1 MGELIGDF
9 FNSAYRIPSPFYIH
23 YGIHFPEQQRI
34 ESKLFAKAK
43 VLDHQAKFPSLVR
56 MFPDMP
62 REREEHLF
70 IRKGLLEGEKFVE
83 TRLSCGLWAEKT
95 QHLRSESTLIALFQ
109 KYGFKL
115 KENNFVHLPDFISSL
130 PMAWGEDAPYIK
142 GLRKTRAMRTTLT
155 HETGSLIP
163 LVGEWWGNSLQGMP
177 LMGRKGQI
185 CTWDPFAGQGNLNT
199 IVVGPSGSGKSVFM
213 QEMMMTQLGQGGRVF
228 ILDLGRS
235 FEKLCHLLDGQ
246 YLIFSEK
253 SNFNLNPF
261 NLIKTDGGIDALN
274 VALEMISSVVA
285 TMAMPSHKIDKERS
299 DIISSAVKQAWESKG
314 KTATVDDVI
323 GYIEQTTFRSEL
335 MIGSAES
342 LKEGLKKFGKQGVYA
357 KYFYGTNPID
367 FTKDLVL
374 IETEELKTMPDLQA
388 VILQVFS
395 LTISNQIL
403 MGNREKRSLI
413 CIDEAW
419 DLLKSPQME
428 GFIESLARRLRKYNG
443 ALIIGTQGLKDFE
456 RSYGAKAA
464 FQNSNW
470 LVMLGSDNESINILK
485 KEQMIPMD
493 DFKEA
498 SIASLR
504 MVAGKYSE
512 LFIHNKGDGF
522 CALCQLRLDP
532 FSSMLYSTTA
542 QDFQAIAELEKL
554 NMKTEEAVEWM
565 IEYKAQFKHLI
576 DNGRPVKEAVLILT
590 STKNQGKSL

>member
-1 MGELIGDF
+1 MNFDLHTYTEARGAWNKNTWLSKQICLPGSSIEVRKDGLLFHGHDTSALFKTYEAIDFPDQWNLAYMGELIGDF
-9 FNSAYRIPSPFYIH
+9 FNSSYRIPSPFYIH
-23 YGIHFPEQQRI
+23 YGIHFPQQQRI

-83 TRLSCGLWAEKT
+83 TRLSCGLWAGKN

-115 KENNFVHLPDFISSL
+115 KENHFVHLPDFLSSL

-163 LVGEWWGNSLQGMP
+163 LVGEWWGEFAPWHASDGAQGADLHLGSLCRPGEFKYHRRGP
-177 LMGRKGQI
+177 LRVREVRFHAGNDDDPAWTRGEGVHLGPGQKLRK
-185 CTWDPFAGQGNLNT
+185 AL
-199 IVVGPSGSGKSVFM
+199 PSSRWAISDF
-213 QEMMMTQLGQGGRVF
+213 F
-228 ILDLGRS
+228 
-235 FEKLCHLLDGQ
+235 
-246 YLIFSEK
+246 EK

-261 NLIKTDGGIDALN
+261 NLIKTDGDTDAIN

-299 DIISSAVKQAWESKG
+299 DIISSAVKQAWGDKG
-314 KTATVDDVI
+314 KAATVDDVI
-323 GYIEQTTFRSEL
+323 GYIERTTFRSEL

-357 KYFYGTNPID
+357 KYFYGTKPID

-403 MGNREKRSLI
+403 MGNRERRSLI
-413 CIDEAW
+413 CHRRSMGLAQKPPDGGVYRKPCAPAQKIQWGPHHW
-419 DLLKSPQME
+419 DARAQRFREVLWSQS
-428 GFIESLARRLRKYNG
+428 GFSKLQLARDARQR
-443 ALIIGTQGLKDFE
+443 Q
-456 RSYGAKAA
+456 
-464 FQNSNW
+464 
-470 LVMLGSDNESINILK
+470 
-485 KEQMIPMD
+485 
-493 DFKEA
+493 
-498 SIASLR
+498 
-504 MVAGKYSE
+504 
-512 LFIHNKGDGF
+512 
-522 CALCQLRLDP
+522 
-532 FSSMLYSTTA
+532 
-542 QDFQAIAELEKL
+542 
-554 NMKTEEAVEWM
+554 
-565 IEYKAQFKHLI
+565 
-576 DNGRPVKEAVLILT
+576 
-590 STKNQGKSL
+590 